1 MAEINLANQQRERK
15 QMQSQMIF
23 KSNLFHCQVT
33 YDPII
38 EYVLNDT
45 EISGRKG
52 MAKIELI
59 EKLQA
64 VFRGAIVR
72 RRMKLMRCILQL

>member
-1 MAEINLANQQRERK
+1 
-15 QMQSQMIF
+15 MQSQMIF
-23 KSNLFHCQVT
+23 KSNLFHYQVT

-72 RRMKLMRCILQL
+72 RRMKLMQCIL